1 MNAVIVNLCVKNTAQ
16 HLQVRQFREKVE
28 EEGYCAAAKF
38 NDRLASYEARQAEE
52 LALAAAALLQA
63 AHSALKSPLR
73 KHRLSFGRTHSS
85 TKAAALHSPP
95 RQQRQHS
102 SGSGSGSASTSLS
115 PGRNGR
121 SRPLSAQMVTAKFSN
136 SWHSGTAAAAPS
148 NSNSTAAAT
157 AAAAAD
163 AATATAR
170 RAPAAELLRLDSI
183 TGDSSSS
190 SISSDQQ
197 QQQQQQRQQRNSGSL
212 SAGDSDCGA
221 SSFAVR
227 RESSLLLEGSPAH
240 FHPALYFIEA
250 LTSVSQELIAVPV
263 AHRQE
268 AMTTKLERLN
278 EFFLSEAARA
288 QGGAQLIYMPFGDVF
303 YQVSGI
309 VFIVYGVS
317 IRSL

>member
-1 MNAVIVNLCVKNTAQ
+1 
-16 HLQVRQFREKVE
+16 VRQFREKVE

-63 AHSALKSPLR
+63 AHTLKSPSR
-73 KHRLSFGRTHSS
+73 KHRLSFGRTTSS
-85 TKAAALHSPP
+85 KAAVLHSPP
-95 RQQRQHS
+95 RQQRQH
-102 SGSGSGSASTSLS
+102 SGSGSASTSLS

-121 SRPLSAQMVTAKFSN
+121 SRPLSAQIVTAKFSN
-136 SWHSGTAAAAPS
+136 SWHSGATAANS
-148 NSNSTAAAT
+148 SSNSTAASTAAN
-157 AAAAAD
+157 AAAAATAG
-163 AATATAR
+163 AA
-170 RAPAAELLRLDSI
+170 APAAEPLRLDSI
-183 TGDSSSS
+183 T
-190 SISSDQQ
+190 SDNSNSNSDHHQQ
-197 QQQQQQRQQRNSGSL
+197 QQQQRNSGSL
-212 SAGDSDCGA
+212 SAGDSDSGS
-221 SSFAVR
+221 SSFALR

-303 YQVSGI
+303 YQVSTAM
-309 VFIVYGVS
+309 YSSS
-317 IRSL
+317 ICRLYF